1 MINTVSAVYIVK
13 NEQENIENSIKS
25 IINAVDNIIIIDTG
39 STDNTI
45 NICKKYQ
52 CEIHN
57 FNWNGNFSDARNYA
71 MSFIKSDY
79 FFFLDADEYFE
90 REITRNDIEELI
102 NLIEYN
108 KVDGIRFVTSNFDF
122 VSGILLYDSYNI
134 KFIKNDK
141 NLKYYRKVHEVL
153 RKNEKGLDT
162 ALCENLRI
170 IHTGYSSNISLDKA
184 KRNLKILE
192 DTTDLETMDY
202 FYLARENLAIGNFE
216 HADMY
221 CDLFFN
227 QSDYME
233 IINKSDIAYLIY
245 SYKYYIMEKRNDS
258 YEDKRAFVDKIIKE
272 IPDISQAYYLQG
284 VLEEDNNYDLAYS
297 SFMKCIEMENEPKFN
312 YINMFNIYEPDIYYR
327 LSILD
332 SIYGEKSRAIRRA
345 MVSCILDKTNIL
357 YLTNLLGLLK
367 NKDDD
372 YIINMIYNIYR
383 PSITSQFEFIVKALS
398 NTNLNSVLLYFT
410 KEYNIKHNGGSK
422 LVYLGMI
429 LSKEYEKAIDSAL
442 SIYENSGNLENQFM
456 ATLSVICSK
465 NIDLFNK
472 NKYRFEK
479 SYQNIIEY
487 YFGILNKLT
496 EEEMHEYV
504 NIYIRMHLLKI
515 DFMGNLSLEY
525 ITDEDLINILNAYET
540 AKDYKNI
547 ILVSNAALSY
557 GNKFN
562 DCKTEIC
569 KKLIFSLLITR
580 KYKDVILVNQKY
592 SEYIPE
598 NCTSILR
605 KAGALNA

>member
-45 NICKKYQ
+45 NICKKYR

-71 MSFIKSDY
+71 LSLVDSDY
-79 FFFLDADEYFE
+79 FLFLDADEYFE

-108 KVDGIRFVTSNFDF
+108 KVDGIRFVTNNFDF
-122 VSGILLYDSYNI
+122 VSGVPLYDSYNI

-227 QSDYME
+227 QSDYMD

-245 SYKYYIMEKRNDS
+245 SYKYYIMEKRNCS
-258 YEDKRAFVDKIIKE
+258 YIEKRIFVDKMLNE
-272 IPDISQAYYLQG
+272 IPDISQTYYIQG
-284 VLEEDNNYDLAYS
+284 VLEEDNDYDLAYK
-297 SFMKCIEMENEPKFN
+297 SFMKCIEMEIEPKFN

-367 NKDDD
+367 NKDDN
-372 YIINMIYNIYR
+372 YIIDMIYNIYR

-487 YFGILNKLT
+487 YFGISDKLT

-540 AKDYKNI
+540 AKDYKNV
-547 ILVSNAALSY
+547 ILVSNSALSY
-557 GNKFN
+557 GNKFDN
-562 DCKTEIC
+562 CKTEIC

-580 KYKDVILVNQKY
+580 KYKEVILLNQKY

>member
-1 MINTVSAVYIVK
+1 MFVINTVSAVYIVK

-25 IINAVDNIIIIDTG
+25 IQNAVDDIIVVDTG

-45 NICKKYQ
+45 DVCNKFNCKIY
-52 CEIHN
+52 N

-71 MSFIKSDY
+71 LSLIDSDY
-79 FFFLDADEYFE
+79 FLFLDADEYFE

-122 VSGILLYDSYNI
+122 VSGVPLYDSYNI

-202 FYLARENLAIGNFE
+202 FYLARENLATGNFE

-233 IINKSDIAYLIY
+233 IVNKSDIAYLIY

-297 SFMKCIEMENEPKFN
+297 SFMKCIEMENEPKFS
-312 YINMFNIYEPDIYYR
+312 YINMFNIYQPDIYYR

-332 SIYGEKSRAIRRA
+332 SIYGEKSRAIRRDL
-345 MVSCILDKTNIL
+345 IG
-357 YLTNLLGLLK
+357 GLNVFNVKLISGSLFRITTFTL
-367 NKDDD
+367 N
-372 YIINMIYNIYR
+372 N
-383 PSITSQFEFIVKALS
+383 SSSVTSQFEFIVKALS

-429 LSKEYEKAIDSAL
+429 LSKEYEKVIDSAL

-487 YFGILNKLT
+487 YFGISNKLT
-496 EEEMHEYV
+496 KEEMHEYI

-540 AKDYKNI
+540 AKDYKNV
-547 ILVSNAALSY
+547 ILVSNSALSY
-557 GNKFN
+557 GNKFDN
-562 DCKTEIC
+562 SKTDIC

-580 KYKDVILVNQKY
+580 KYKDIIFVNQKY

-598 NCTSILR
+598 NCTSMLR

>member
-1 MINTVSAVYIVK
+1 MINIVSAVYIVK

-90 REITRNDIEELI
+90 REINKTDVELIIEE
-102 NLIEYN
+102 IE
-108 KVDGIRFVTSNFDF
+108 KHGADGARFTTNNFDIING
-122 VSGILLYDSYNI
+122 VSLYNSYNI
-134 KFIKNDK
+134 KF
-141 NLKYYRKVHEVL
+141 LKYSDKLKYFRKVHE
-153 RKNEKGLDT
+153 
-162 ALCENLRI
+162 I
-170 IHTGYSSNISLDKA
+170 IKKDNSSITTILYNGINIVHTGYSSNLSLDKA
-184 KRNLKILE
+184 KRNLDILE
-192 DTTDLETMDY
+192 NTENLETMDY
-202 FYLARENLAIGNFE
+202 FYLARENLATENIENAE
-216 HADMY
+216 IY

-227 QSDYME
+227 QKDYMD

-245 SYKYYIMEKRNDS
+245 SYKYYIMEKRNCS
-258 YEDKRAFVDKIIKE
+258 YIEKRIFVDKMLNE
-272 IPDISQAYYLQG
+272 IPDISQAYYIQG
-284 VLEEDNNYDLAYS
+284 VLEEDNDYDLAYK
-297 SFMKCIEMENEPKFN
+297 SFMKCIEMEIEPKFN

-345 MVSCILDKTNIL
+345 MVSCMLDKTNIL

-367 NKDDD
+367 NKDDN
-372 YIINMIYNIYR
+372 YIIDMIYNIYR

-398 NTNLNSVLLYFT
+398 NTNLNSVLLYFIR
-410 KEYNIKHNGGSK
+410 EYNIKHNGGNK

-429 LSKEYEKAIDSAL
+429 LSKEYEKVIDSAL

-487 YFGILNKLT
+487 YFGISDKLT

-540 AKDYKNI
+540 AKDYKNV
-547 ILVSNAALSY
+547 ILVSNSALSY
-557 GNKFN
+557 GNKFDN
-562 DCKTEIC
+562 CKTEIC
-569 KKLIFSLLITR
+569 KKLIFSLVITR
-580 KYKDVILVNQKY
+580 KYKEVILLNQKY

>member
-45 NICKKYQ
+45 NICNKYQ

-108 KVDGIRFVTSNFDF
+108 KVDGIRFVTNNFDF
-122 VSGILLYDSYNI
+122 VSGVPLYDSYNI

-202 FYLARENLAIGNFE
+202 FYLARENLATGNFE

-245 SYKYYIMEKRNDS
+245 SYKYYIMEKRNCS
-258 YEDKRAFVDKIIKE
+258 YIEKRIFVDKMLNE
-272 IPDISQAYYLQG
+272 IPDISQTYYIQG
-284 VLEEDNNYDLAYS
+284 VLEEDNDYDLAYK
-297 SFMKCIEMENEPKFN
+297 SFMKCIEMEIEPKFN

-367 NKDDD
+367 NKDDN
-372 YIINMIYNIYR
+372 YIIDMIYNIYR

-487 YFGILNKLT
+487 YFGISDKLT
-496 EEEMHEYV
+496 EEEIHEYV

-540 AKDYKNI
+540 AKDYKSV
-547 ILVSNAALSY
+547 ILVSNSALSY
-557 GNKFN
+557 GNKFDN
-562 DCKTEIC
+562 CKTEIC

-580 KYKDVILVNQKY
+580 KYKEVILLNQKY

>member
-25 IINAVDNIIIIDTG
+25 IQNAVDDIIIVDTG

-45 NICKKYQ
+45 DVCNKFNCKIY
-52 CEIHN
+52 N

-71 MSFIKSDY
+71 LSLIDSDY
-79 FFFLDADEYFE
+79 FLFLDADEYFE
-90 REITRNDIEELI
+90 REITINDIEELI

-122 VSGILLYDSYNI
+122 VSGVPLYDSYNI

-202 FYLARENLAIGNFE
+202 FYLARENLATGNFE

-233 IINKSDIAYLIY
+233 IVNKSDIAYLIY

-297 SFMKCIEMENEPKFN
+297 SFIKCIEMENEPKFS
-312 YINMFNIYEPDIYYR
+312 YINMFNIYQPDIYYR

-332 SIYGEKSRAIRRA
+332 SIYGEKSRAIRRSI
-345 MVSCILDKTNIL
+345 VSCMLDKTNIL

-372 YIINMIYNIYR
+372 YIINHIYNIYR
-383 PSITSQFEFIVKALS
+383 PSITSQFEFIVKALA
-398 NTNLNSVLLYFT
+398 NTKLPSVLLYFIR
-410 KEYNIKHNGGSK
+410 EYNIKHNGGNK

-442 SIYENSGNLENQFM
+442 SIYENSGILENQFM

-487 YFGILNKLT
+487 YFGISNKLT

-525 ITDEDLINILNAYET
+525 ITDEDLINILNACET
-540 AKDYKNI
+540 AKDYKNV
-547 ILVSNAALSY
+547 ILVSNSALLY
-557 GNKFN
+557 GNKFDN
-562 DCKTEIC
+562 CKTEIC

-580 KYKDVILVNQKY
+580 KYKEVILLNQKY
-592 SEYIPE
+592 PEYIPE
-598 NCTSILR
+598 NCTSMLR